1 MTGLHTMKITVF
13 GATGM
18 VGRHVVSQ
26 ALLKNHFVR
35 AFGRNVHELKDNN
48 KNLELIKG
56 GVFDTE
62 DIFRSLSGCDAVI
75 SVLGGSFDGLDKTRS
90 LGMKNIITQMKN
102 TGVMRIIALGG
113 MGVLDHPDGGLIID
127 QPEYPKEYIPVGKE
141 HQKAWGELQA
151 SGLNWT
157 FVCSPDIIDADP
169 RGNFI
174 TAANVFPEGAA
185 FRINSGDLALFMLQ
199 ELEHEK
205 YPKQRVGIG
214 SV

>member
-26 ALLKNHFVR
+26 ALLKNHIVR

-62 DIFRSLSGCDAVI
+62 DIFKSLSGSDAVI

-127 QPEYPKEYIPVGKE
+127 QPEYPKEYLPVGKE
-141 HQKAWGELQA
+141 HQKAWEILVD
-151 SGLNWT
+151 SDLDWT
-157 FVCSPDIIDADP
+157 FVCSPDIINAEVSG
-169 RGNFI
+169 RFLTSVNHL
-174 TAANVFPEGAA
+174 PEGAKGQVNA
-185 FRINSGDLALFMLQ
+185 GDLALCMLQ
-199 ELEHEK
+199 EIDRNSHIRE
-205 YPKQRVGIG
+205 RVGI
-214 SV
+214 SAV